1 MLASSKGARMPP
13 ATGSMRTYNVAYSKV
28 AMVARLG
35 GRFGMISQFG
45 IGKIDGVLVPCIL
58 P

>member
-13 ATGSMRTYNVAYSKV
+13 ATGSMRMYNVAYSKV
-28 AMVARLG
+28 TIVPRLG

-45 IGKIDGVLVPCIL
+45 RGKIDDVLVPYVL
-58 P
+58 L